1 MVSLLQTE
9 SLKMQNDF
17 EQRVRSKQ
25 ERAVCAALQPL
36 LLLLLL
42 PVWRDLVVVMAQ
54 EEIEAMSD
62 AEAKSRQQRIARQ
75 RLRAAVPGG
84 PSAHN
89 GRAEGPR
96 GRGVDKSLSAH
107 SVHSAHSS
115 GRWAELRSGRKRSSV
130 TRSHHRGSMV
140 GAVGHTPT
148 SAQHG

>member
-1 MVSLLQTE
+1 MFVQPP
-9 SLKMQNDF
+9 
-17 EQRVRSKQ
+17 
-25 ERAVCAALQPL
+25 PL
-36 LLLLLL
+36 LLPL
-42 PVWRDLVVVMAQ
+42 WRDLVVAVAQ

-84 PSAHN
+84 PSAHSGGNGQHN

-130 TRSHHRGSMV
+130 TRSHHRGSV
-140 GAVGHTPT
+140 VDRVGHTPT